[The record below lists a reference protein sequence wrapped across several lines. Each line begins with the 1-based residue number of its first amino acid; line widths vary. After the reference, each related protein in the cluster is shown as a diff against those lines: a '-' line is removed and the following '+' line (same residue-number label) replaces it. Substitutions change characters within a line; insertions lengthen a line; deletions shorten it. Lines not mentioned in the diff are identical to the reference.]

1 MSPTKL
7 QDKYIIIISK
17 FYYEHQGVLTWG
29 SASCR
34 NFLTKCASGV
44 RNFKFLTEKKCN
56 LKFSANKSFYKAKMA
71 EEEHNM
77 LDGLNLSNNRHVYR
91 HCLAILSFKNYTKS

>member
-1 MSPTKL
+1 MVYFSSEMEK
-7 QDKYIIIISK
+7 DCRSGRSA
-17 FYYEHQGVLTWG
+17 QGVLTCG

-44 RNFKFLTEKKCN
+44 RNFKFVTEKISN
-56 LKFSANKSFYKAKMA
+56 LKFLANKNFYKAKMA

-77 LDGLNLSNNRHVYR
+77 LDGLNLSNNRH
-91 HCLAILSFKNYTKS
+91 I